1 MLHRLTVMAF
11 VVALLSAPVLAQVER
26 ASGPVQADDLTPY
39 AGTYTIEASGVAKA
53 TYLEVME
60 GYLRSTGVA
69 FTDAQRKEQ
78 FRAQYDRIESDATM
92 TTVVNDENGHS
103 WVVHAPAAAAEGRP
117 HGLFVFISPGD
128 RGSVPEQWRET
139 LEKNALI
146 WVGPNGAGNRT
157 APLWRRAV
165 ALESIDL
172 ATQRYEI
179 DPDRVYVS
187 GHSGG
192 ARVASSVAIIH
203 PDRFMGGVYFAG
215 MNWYEPTPPRG
226 GRFLPPSIGK
236 PPASHLPLA
245 RDRSRH
251 AIVQGTDDT
260 VATYVPSLWDV
271 IKNSGF
277 RTFEYLSV
285 EGLGHGLPDA
295 EWLDKGLAVLDKPLR
310 DGTAK

>member
-1 MLHRLTVMAF
+1 MLHRLTVTSLG
-11 VVALLSAPVLAQVER
+11 VALLSVPVLAQVEH

-39 AGTYTIEASGVAKA
+39 AGTYTIETPGVAKA
-53 TYLEVME
+53 NYLEVMA
-60 GYLRSTGVA
+60 GYLRGSGVA
-69 FTDAQRKEQ
+69 FSNAERKEQ
-78 FRAQYDRIESDATM
+78 FRAQYDRIENDATM
-92 TTVVNDENGHS
+92 ATVVSDENGHS
-103 WVVHAPAAAAEGRP
+103 WLVHAPTAAAEGRP
-117 HGLFVFISPGD
+117 HGLFVFISPRGS
-128 RGSVPEQWRET
+128 GSVPEHWRET

-146 WVGPNGAGNRT
+146 WVGPNGAGNQI

-172 ATQRYEI
+172 ATERYEI
-179 DPDRVYVS
+179 DPNRIYVS

-203 PDRFMGGVYFAG
+203 PDRFMGGVYVAG
-215 MNWYEPTPPRG
+215 VNWYEPTPPRE
-226 GRFLPPSIGK
+226 GRFLPPTIGK
-236 PPASHLPLA
+236 PPESYLTLA

-251 AIVQGTDDT
+251 AIIQGTDDP

-271 IKNSGF
+271 IKNGGF

-295 EWLDKGLAVLDKPLR
+295 EWLDKALAVLDTPPR
-310 DGTAK
+310 DGAAK

>member
-1 MLHRLTVMAF
+1 MFHLLTVTTF
-11 VVALLSAPVLAQVER
+11 VVALLSVLVVAQVEH
-26 ASGPVQADDLTPY
+26 AAGPVQPADLTPY

-60 GYLRSTGVA
+60 GYLRGTGVA
-69 FTDAQRKEQ
+69 FTDAERKDQ
-78 FRAQYDRIESDATM
+78 FRAQYDRIENDATI
-92 TTVVNDENGHS
+92 TTVVNDENGQS
-103 WVVHAPAAAAEGRP
+103 WVVHAPTAAAEGRP
-117 HGLFVFISPGD
+117 HGLFVFISPGA
-128 RGSVPEQWRET
+128 RGGVPERWRET

-146 WVGPNGAGNRT
+146 WVGPNGAGNRIS
-157 APLWRRAV
+157 PLWRRAV
-165 ALESIDL
+165 ALESVDL
-172 ATQRYEI
+172 AKQRYEI
-179 DPDRVYVS
+179 DPDRIYVS

-215 MNWYEPTPPRG
+215 VNWYEPTPPRG
-226 GRFLPPSIGK
+226 GRFLPPTIGK
-236 PPASHLPLA
+236 PPASHLTLA

-251 AIVQGTDDT
+251 AIVQGTNDT
-260 VATYVPSLWDV
+260 VATYVPRLWDV

-295 EWLDKGLAVLDKPLR
+295 EWLDKGLAVVDKPLR
-310 DGTAK
+310 DGAAK